1 MFCHVTT
8 SKLIILELIFIYLS
22 KLFLII
28 YNNFSNNSILQI
40 IQKILES
47 FYLMIRIVMENGAA
61 EKTVK
66 NRKIFIKI
74 FEKMKK

>member
-40 IQKILES
+40 IQEILES